1 MKPLKVTIITAV
13 FNSEATVCEAIGS
26 VAAQSH
32 CKMEHLIVEGKSTDG
47 SLAAIDRAA
56 HNRMV
61 LISEPD
67 SGIYD
72 ALNKGIQRATG
83 EVIGFVHSDDFL
95 ANNAVVERIAA
106 KFADPAVEAVFG
118 NLDYVAQKDTSRVIR
133 HWVGSEFIP
142 RKLRRGWMPAHPTLY
157 VRRHVYERLGGF
169 DTSFRIAADY
179 DFILRFFS
187 QCTAR
192 TVFIPE
198 VLYKM
203 RIGGVSNRNLARI
216 VEKTVEDRRALRK
229 NGIGGLNTI
238 AWKNLSKLTQF
249 LPQRG
254 KTG

>member
-1 MKPLKVTIITAV
+1 MKPVKVSIITAV
-13 FNSEATVCEAIGS
+13 FNSEATVGEAIGS
-26 VAAQSH
+26 VARQSH
-32 CKMEHLIVEGKSTDG
+32 CEMEHLIIEGKSTDG
-47 SLAAIDRAA
+47 SLAAIDGAA

-72 ALNKGIQRATG
+72 ALNKGIKKATG

-95 ANNAVVERIAA
+95 ANNEVVERIVAE
-106 KFADPAVEAVFG
+106 FADPTVEGVFG
-118 NLDYVAQKDTSRVIR
+118 SLDYVAQNDTSRVIR
-133 HWVGSEFIP
+133 HWAGSDFTP

-187 QCTAR
+187 QTNAR

-203 RIGGVSNRNLARI
+203 RVGGISNRNLGKI
-216 VEKTVEDRRALRK
+216 MEKTGEDRRALRK
-229 NGIGGLNTI
+229 NGIGGAGTI
-238 AWKNLSKLTQF
+238 AWKNLSKISQF
-249 LPQRG
+249 FPRLR
-254 KTG
+254 